1 MFRFD
6 MFKYA
11 GDAVVGYGALLAYD
25 CLVEGKNIRD
35 SLVMKDALV
44 FGLSNVASTL
54 AFDVVSGMLPY
65 LNEGSIG
72 GMISKPLLN
81 GIVYMWLY
89 DYMIS
94 GKYNNT
100 RENTS
105 TFMVGAGLSLVS
117 SYLQNPLL
125 SLFGLK
131 NY

>member
-6 MFKYA
+6 VMRYA

-25 CLVEGKNIRD
+25 CFVEGKNIRD
-35 SLVMKDALV
+35 NLVMKDALV
-44 FGLSNVASTL
+44 FGLSTVASTL

-72 GMISKPLLN
+72 GMISRPLLN

-117 SYLQNPLL
+117 SYLQNPLM

>member
-1 MFRFD
+1 
-6 MFKYA
+6 
-11 GDAVVGYGALLAYD
+11 
-25 CLVEGKNIRD
+25 
-35 SLVMKDALV
+35 
-44 FGLSNVASTL
+44 
-54 AFDVVSGMLPY
+54 MLPY

-72 GMISKPLLN
+72 GMISRPLLN

-100 RENTS
+100 RDNTS

-117 SYLQNPLL
+117 SYLQNPLM